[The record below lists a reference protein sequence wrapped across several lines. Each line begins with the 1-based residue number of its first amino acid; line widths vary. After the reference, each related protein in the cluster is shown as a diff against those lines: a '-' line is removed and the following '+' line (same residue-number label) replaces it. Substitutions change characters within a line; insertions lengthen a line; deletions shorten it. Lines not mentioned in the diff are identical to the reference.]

1 MRTAICFIYAFVVL
15 LAADVSA
22 AQPRPEHPRP
32 DFRRDDW
39 LNLNGAWQFR
49 FDPKDR
55 GLGENW
61 QVSANGPDSG
71 ASGGPGFDR
80 QITVPFCWESPL
92 SGVGQEIGIKNSS
105 DKNIGWYRRK
115 VTVPETFAGKRIWL
129 RFGAVDWDARVW
141 VNGKPLGRHQGGYA
155 PFEFD
160 VSDSARP
167 GEELTIVVR
176 VEDAT
181 DPEQVLGKQAATWY
195 TPTSGIWQT
204 VWLEARPA
212 LHIHN
217 FRMTPRRIGGVWSL
231 DIEVE
236 VLDTSRKAGEKTAAG
251 RLVRIEL
258 SSPEGEFSNRVVR
271 TNIFGG
277 KGRIWTK
284 LEIPAPKTW
293 SPEDPHLYNLD
304 IRLGSEDSQAV
315 DTVHTY
321 FGLRTIERKKY
332 AGSAGELILLN
343 GQPLYLRGALDQS
356 FNPRGICTAPS
367 DRFMERDMQI
377 AWELGCNFLRIHIKA
392 EEPRRLYWADRIGLL
407 LMADMPCTFKHS
419 DRAKANWERTMRAT
433 IGRDRNHPAIIAWCL
448 FNESWGLCRED
459 SGRRE
464 FKSDKQTQDWVLR
477 MWSLVKGE
485 LDPSRLVEDN
495 SPCLGDHVKTDI
507 NSWHFYI
514 DDHARAGQAV
524 ESMVRGSYP
533 GSSLNYVAGRT
544 QGSEPLVVSEYGAV
558 GARGGDRDISW
569 GFHFLT
575 TQLRRHTLV
584 QGYAYTQLTDV
595 EWEHNGLVNYDRTSK
610 EFGYGAFV
618 SDMRVADLQ
627 GADFIGFDAPPV
639 FEVAPQETF
648 SVPVFVSHYSQRRCD
663 PRMRWRIVGTDNLG
677 QAVETEAQE
686 RPVVWRAYDVTFQKP
701 LRVTVPTVRPFVGA
715 LTLELLDE
723 KGRRLGANYI
733 NLIVR
738 PISTKVL
745 PNGETAPITRSPRVE
760 VLGPNR
766 VALRFDPDDFTSFG
780 TQYPAGH
787 WLDRR
792 GKFSGPGN
800 ARVAYRIS
808 LPVFVRE
815 AVPAQLTLMTEL
827 ATKSDDQRL
836 DWPAVR
842 QSLDCPQTEE
852 KKHPGRVTVSLLDEQ
867 LWRLDLPDDPADSR
881 GVLSHQNRF
890 EHGSFGYL
898 VRKKTDLTHRQTMRD
913 KLCHDP
919 SFTVEFRAAPLGS
932 QADGEAAIAG
942 KIATGEIA
950 DKAAGISLFG
960 ERTGR
965 YPIDPTIIIETA
977 RKLSQAPGWTST
989 EAVTVD
995 RLLDKARQV
1004 DVVKTGESG
1013 GYEWRFTTTD
1023 PGHGWTA
1030 SHDSESGP
1038 ADLKWTA
1045 GTSGFGQPVKADIR
1059 VATPWETPEI
1069 WLRAQAELPA
1079 DPMQIILRYCHCGEA
1094 EIFVNGKPLVKLTD
1108 PAPGYRDLPLTKEQ
1122 AGLFTTGKNT
1132 IAVHC
1137 RKGGGRQALDVGL
1150 RCIVAER

>member
-1 MRTAICFIYAFVVL
+1 MRTAICFINVFVVL
-15 LAADVSA
+15 FAAGVSA
-22 AQPRPEHPRP
+22 SQPRPEHPRP

-55 GLGENW
+55 GIGENW
-61 QVSANGPDSG
+61 QNSAHASDSG
-71 ASGGPGFDR
+71 KSGGTNFDR
-80 QITVPFCWESPL
+80 EITVPFCWESPL
-92 SGVGQEIGIKNSS
+92 SGLAQEIGKKDSSQENS
-105 DKNIGWYRRK
+105 DKNIGWYRRS

-141 VNGKPLGRHQGGYA
+141 VNGKLLGRHQGGYT

-160 VSDSARP
+160 VSDSAVP
-167 GEELTIVVR
+167 GEELEIVVR
-176 VEDAT
+176 VEDPT
-181 DPEQVLGKQAATWY
+181 DPEQVLGKQGANWY
-195 TPTSGIWQT
+195 THTSGIWQT
-204 VWLEARPA
+204 VWLEARPV
-212 LHIHN
+212 LYINN
-217 FRMTPRRIGGVWSL
+217 FRTTPRCIGGIWSL
-231 DIEVE
+231 DVEIE
-236 VLDTSRKAGEKTAAG
+236 VLDTTKSVGDKTAAQ

-258 SSPEGEFSNRVVR
+258 SSPQGEFSNSVVR
-271 TNIFGG
+271 TNISAG

-293 SPEDPHLYNLD
+293 SPDDPHLYNLD
-304 IRLGSEDSQAV
+304 IRLGSEDSPAV

-321 FGLRTIERKKY
+321 FGLRTVERKKH

-343 GQPLYLRGALDQS
+343 GQPIYLRGALDQS

-367 DRFMERDMQI
+367 DRFMERDMQT
-377 AWELGCNFLRIHIKA
+377 ARELGCNFLRIHVKS
-392 EEPRRLYWADRIGLL
+392 EEPRRLYWADRMGLL

-419 DRAKANWERTMRAT
+419 DRAKANWEKTMRAT

-448 FNESWGLCRED
+448 FNESWGL
-459 SGRRE
+459 GRRG

-477 MWSLVKGE
+477 MWSLVKDE

-495 SPCLGDHVKTDI
+495 SAALGDHVKTDV
-507 NSWHFYI
+507 NSMHFYI
-514 DDHARAGQAV
+514 DDHTLSGPAI
-524 ESMVRGSYP
+524 ENIVRGTYP
-533 GSSLNYVAGRT
+533 GSSLNYVAGRK
-544 QGSEPLVVSEYGAV
+544 QDGAPLLVSEYGAV
-558 GARGGDRDISW
+558 NSHGGDRDISW

-575 TQLRRHTLV
+575 TQLRRHALV

-595 EWEHNGLVNYDRTSK
+595 EWEHNGLVNYNRTSK

-618 SDMRVADLQ
+618 PNMRVADLQ

-648 SVPVFVSHYSQRRCD
+648 TVPVFVSHFSQRRCD
-663 PRMRWRIVGTDNLG
+663 PRLRWRIVGTDNMG
-677 QAVETEAQE
+677 QTVETEAQE
-686 RPVVWRAYDVTFQKP
+686 RPVVWRAYNVTFQKP
-701 LRVTVPTVRPFVGA
+701 LRVTVPTLRPFVGA
-715 LTLELLDE
+715 LTLELVDE

-733 NLIVR
+733 NLIER

-745 PNGETAPITRSPRVE
+745 PNGKAAPITCSPRVE

-766 VALRFDPDDFTSFG
+766 VALRFDPDDFTLFS
-780 TQYPAGH
+780 TQYPAGQ

-792 GKFSGPGN
+792 GKFTGTGN
-800 ARVAYRIS
+800 SRVAYRIS

-815 AVPAQLTLMTEL
+815 AVPSQFTLMTEL
-827 ATKSDDQRL
+827 ATKSDGQRL

-842 QSLDCPQTEE
+842 GSLDCPQTEE
-852 KKHPGRVTVSLLDEQ
+852 NKHPGRVTVSLLTEQ

-898 VRKKTDLTHRQTMRD
+898 VRKMVDLTHRQALRD

-919 SFTVEFRAAPLGS
+919 FFTIEFRAVPLKP
-932 QADGEAAIAG
+932 DGG
-942 KIATGEIA
+942 G
-950 DKAAGISLFG
+950 KAAGISLFG

-989 EAVTVD
+989 EPVTVD

-1004 DVVKTGESG
+1004 EVVKTAESG
-1013 GYEWRFTTTD
+1013 GCLWRYTTTD
-1023 PGHGWTA
+1023 P
-1030 SHDSESGP
+1030 D
-1038 ADLKWTA
+1038 TA
-1045 GTSGFGQPVKADIR
+1045 GLHRITLNLSRPIR
-1059 VATPWETPEI
+1059 NGPQ
-1069 WLRAQAELPA
+1069 AQAVSANRSRPTSVW
-1079 DPMQIILRYCHCGEA
+1079 PRPGIRPRSGCGR
-1094 EIFVNGKPLVKLTD
+1094 KPNFLLI
-1108 PAPGYRDLPLTKEQ
+1108 PC
-1122 AGLFTTGKNT
+1122 N
-1132 IAVHC
+1132 
-1137 RKGGGRQALDVGL
+1137 
-1150 RCIVAER
+1150 